1 MSAVSNVGS
10 SRQRKVDPGTGLS
23 KRGASRAGVLCAGST
38 VAKALVV
45 VVSAAA
51 AAEGAA
57 DAVVIEADPTA
68 DVTGMA
74 TDTGLA
80 DEVTEDFDFSK
91 SSSSSSSDSLM
102 ESGSS
107 LLPGIENGDFS
118 FLFIFYNEEQSY

>member
-10 SRQRKVDPGTGLS
+10 SRQRRVDPGTGLS
-23 KRGASRAGVLCAGST
+23 KRGTSGAGVLCAGSA
-38 VAKALVV
+38 VVGALVV
-45 VVSAAA
+45 VVSAAV
-51 AAEGAA
+51 GAA
-57 DAVVIEADPTA
+57 DAVVVEAGPTA
-68 DVTGMA
+68 DVAGMA

-107 LLPGIENGDFS
+107 LLLGILDCSASSGGAD
-118 FLFIFYNEEQSY
+118 